1 MFNMIKKKTVRVT
14 VYIPIEINTAIATLA
29 QENPVLNKNDIIK
42 LALAEYVS
50 QNKDLSKKSKNVK
63 VRIKMINIYS
73 GFSEH
78 APW

>member
-1 MFNMIKKKTVRVT
+1 MIKKKTVRVT

-50 QNKDLSKKSKNVK
+50 QNKDILEEIKKRKGEK
-63 VRIKMINIYS
+63 
-73 GFSEH
+73 
-78 APW
+78 